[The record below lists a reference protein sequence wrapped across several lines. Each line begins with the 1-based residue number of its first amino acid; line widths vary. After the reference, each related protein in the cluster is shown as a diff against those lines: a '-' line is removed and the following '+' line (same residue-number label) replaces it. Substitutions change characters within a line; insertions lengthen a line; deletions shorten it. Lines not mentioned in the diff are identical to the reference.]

1 MAPRGSEERPRPR
14 GAAEGAEREREGGRG
29 GAAGAMGAGEARGKR
44 AGGAPG
50 PGAGPKRARLGLLA
64 KAASEAGGPEGV
76 LVARRVREPAPGEE
90 TSEWFSKRERYT
102 FLLHALERA
111 QQKLEADILVQAG
124 SSSAPTMQPKHEE
137 VASRESQAKV
147 AEVDEQAR
155 EREDREEQLRKV
167 GSFQLRLHQM
177 KKLQQVRTMIGEL
190 RRRLDN
196 KALEVVRPATCQLAR
211 PVSAIVAAIS
221 RETSLGDGAPG
232 TPEPPENRTQTAP

>member
-1 MAPRGSEERPRPR
+1 
-14 GAAEGAEREREGGRG
+14 
-29 GAAGAMGAGEARGKR
+29 MG
-44 AGGAPG
+44 
-50 PGAGPKRARLGLLA
+50 
-64 KAASEAGGPEGV
+64 GGPEGV

-111 QQKLEADILVQAG
+111 QQKLEADILVQAV

-196 KALEVVRPATCQLAR
+196 KALEVVRPATCQLR
-211 PVSAIVAAIS
+211 RKMHRVSS
-221 RETSLGDGAPG
+221 DSTSK
-232 TPEPPENRTQTAP
+232 TPPKPCCCMR

>member
-1 MAPRGSEERPRPR
+1 
-14 GAAEGAEREREGGRG
+14 
-29 GAAGAMGAGEARGKR
+29 MGAQGGARGKR
-44 AGGAPG
+44 AGGGALGPPG
-50 PGAGPKRARLGLLA
+50 GAPKRARLGLLA
-64 KAASEAGGPEGV
+64 EAASEAGGPEGV

-211 PVSAIVAAIS
+211 PVSANVTAIS
-221 RETSLGDGAPG
+221 RETSLGEGAPG
-232 TPEPPENRTQTAP
+232 TPEPPENRTQTAQ